1 MATARELHEAIADVC
16 AGINGLRTSPAP
28 PQGMTPPVAF
38 PVLTRWQPETFGR
51 TGTVITVTFDLYVI
65 TSTTV
70 RPADGY
76 LLLQE
81 FIDWS
86 GPKSLYL
93 AIWDANS
100 SPAGTFHGL
109 ANTQVVSLDYRPL
122 ELVEMDALQG
132 YGGVLQLTAKTK
144 EES

>member
-1 MATARELHEAIADVC
+1 MATAKELHVAIADVC
-16 AGINGLRTSPAP
+16 SSISGLRSSPAP
-28 PQGMTPPVAF
+28 PQGLTPPFAF

-51 TGTVITVTFDLYVI
+51 TGTVITATFDLYLI
-65 TSTTV
+65 TAATV

-81 FIDWS
+81 LIDWS

-100 SPAGTFHGL
+100 SPPGTFQGL
-109 ANTQVVSLDYRPL
+109 SNTQVVSLEYRPL

-132 YGGVLQLTAKTK
+132 YGGALQLTAKTK
-144 EES
+144 EA